1 MTPVHV
7 PPAGEAAPGNVPPV
21 AGLGAAGPAA
31 GRSHAG
37 EAAAPGSFAGQVA
50 AESCPRP
57 FQVLVNLRAI
67 GVSYAWFREQSLRL
81 EAAGYDGVAI
91 WDHFVSRGNRRDPVL
106 ESWTTLAALAG
117 STSRLRLAT
126 FVMNVMN
133 RPPSVVARMAATLQE
148 ASGGRLVL
156 GIGIGG
162 HPAEHLAYG
171 IPFPEAP
178 ERVARLE
185 EAVAVL
191 RALWTGGPVT
201 RESPYYPRTEAYA
214 FPIPEP
220 PPIIVGGESATGAAL
235 AGRIGD
241 GWTVPAALLAEHLP
255 TYLDAL
261 AGVGRDR
268 STTCILAAFDLGKDE
283 TLAGSPWVEDPAGS
297 ASRWRAAGADGAVI
311 GARSTADVDRLVE
324 AAPRL

>member
-1 MTPVHV
+1 MTPGDA
-7 PPAGEAAPGNVPPV
+7 PPAG
-21 AGLGAAGPAA
+21 
-31 GRSHAG
+31 G
-37 EAAAPGSFAGQVA
+37 ESA
-50 AESCPRP
+50 AERPPRP

-67 GVSYAWFREQSLRL
+67 GVSSAWFREQSLRL

-117 STSRLRLAT
+117 STSRLRLMT

-133 RPPSVVARMAATLQE
+133 RPPSLVARMAATLQE

-191 RALWTGGPVT
+191 RALWTGGPVS
-201 RESPYYPRTEAYA
+201 RPSPYYPLADAYA
-214 FPIPEP
+214 FPVPDPAP
-220 PPIIVGGESATGAAL
+220 PVIVGGELTTGAAL

-241 GWTVPAALLAEHLP
+241 GWTVPASLLAEHLP
-255 TYLDAL
+255 AYLDAL
-261 AGVGRDR
+261 AAAARDR
-268 STTCILAAFDLGKDE
+268 STTSIVVAFDLGKDE
-283 TLAGSPWVEDPAGS
+283 SLASSPWVADPAGT

-311 GARSTADVDRLVE
+311 GARTTSDVDSLVE
-324 AAPRL
+324 AAGTL